1 MESSLQLL
9 HSKISRLG
17 LNITAPRHQ
26 SVSANLLCPLAPA
39 LQHFTCRN
47 VLQWM
52 QHMFVLLPDC
62 VPVVRSES
70 QVSGLQALC
79 RGQTG
84 KCLAQKSLIYIEVMK
99 VQRRNDL

>member
-1 MESSLQLL
+1 
-9 HSKISRLG
+9 
-17 LNITAPRHQ
+17 
-26 SVSANLLCPLAPA
+26 
-39 LQHFTCRN
+39 
-47 VLQWM
+47 M

-70 QVSGLQALC
+70 QVSGLQARC

-84 KCLAQKSLIYIEVMK
+84 KCLTQKSLIYIEVMK